1 MKFPVV
7 INPTSGKGKSKEIF
21 EKYLKSHL
29 VDNNIELDIF
39 VSEKKGSIEET
50 VSKYDF
56 GENKNILLIGGD
68 GSLFEIFQG
77 LKDNDTENFKIY
89 LTSTGSGNGIYTS
102 FNKPQFK
109 NCKIIND
116 NILKLSNFEIGNK
129 KGLFGLGIS
138 IGIIS
143 DVDLNTEWMRF
154 IGNTRYD
161 LGGIYYILN
170 TPSYKLK
177 INYTDDNNNNS
188 VLEDSFLQ
196 VFVFKCSH
204 CSDTMLLNKNQ
215 KASADN
221 YTLIAIPSTLTKFE
235 LIKLFMNL
243 SEDYSPYYD
252 NEKII
257 IKKIKNFKI
266 TPLDDLSY
274 NSLTIDGESFK
285 FNSPLEGSISNKK
298 IYIS

>member
-1 MKFPVV
+1 MKFLVI
-7 INPTSGKGKSKEIF
+7 INPTSGKGNSKDIF
-21 EKYLKSHL
+21 DKYIKSHL
-29 VDNNIELDIF
+29 VDNNIDLDIY
-39 VSEKKGSIEET
+39 VSEKKGSIKDT
-50 VSKYDF
+50 ISKYDF

-77 LKDNDTENFKIY
+77 LKNYDTESFKIY

-102 FNKPQFK
+102 INKPQFK
-109 NCKIIND
+109 NCKIITD
-116 NILKLSNFEIGNK
+116 NILKLSDFEIGNK

-143 DVDLNTEWMRF
+143 DVDLNTEWLRF

-177 INYTDDNNNNS
+177 ITFTDENNIESEINN
-188 VLEDSFLQ
+188 SFLQ

-204 CSDTMLLNKNQ
+204 CSDTMLLNPNQ
-215 KASADN
+215 KTSDDY
-221 YTLIAIPSTLTKFE
+221 YTLIAIPSTLTKYE
-235 LIKLFMNL
+235 LIKLFINL

-252 NEKII
+252 NDKII
-257 IKKIKNFKI
+257 IKKIKKFNI
-266 TPLDDLSY
+266 TPMDNNSI
-274 NSLTIDGESFK
+274 NSLTIDGELFK
-285 FNSPLEGSISNKK
+285 FNSSIKGSISNKK
-298 IYIS
+298 IHIS